1 MNRNS
6 SEFLNQ
12 LKKSGAIFGSATVDG
27 EGTIIVDSLRFPE
40 VDKVLTIDAS
50 LICRGNIDVHDMNVK
65 GSLTCEGYLS
75 AECLAVKGSLYC
87 KGDVDVGETTVLK
100 TFICKGNIYSNGQ
113 KIMVYKDFVCE
124 GNCEADVVAMKKFI
138 CNGVHIG
145 KLARTIL

>member
-6 SEFLNQ
+6 NEFIERLEA
-12 LKKSGAIFGSATVDG
+12 SGAILTNPTVDE

-40 VDKVLTIDAS
+40 ADKVLTIDAS

-75 AECLAVKGSLYC
+75 AACLAVKGSLYC
-87 KGDVDVGETTVLK
+87 KGDVDVEETIVFE
-100 TFICKGNIYSNGQ
+100 TFICKGNISSNGR
-113 KIMVYKDFVCE
+113 KIMVYSDFVCE
-124 GNCEADVVAMKKFI
+124 GNCEADVVAMKNFI
-138 CNGVHIG
+138 CNGTHIG